1 MYTHDYIRARV
12 QVGLH
17 RYTLTIYTCTWV
29 YVQLTAVLDG
39 KITFVGKTE
48 QTSRR
53 RPVYI
58 YINTAQH
65 RALDQYEAQ
74 KFTERP
80 PTSAL

>member
-1 MYTHDYIRARV
+1 MSFTPCVGWSTHTHTHNIHGYTVH
-12 QVGLH
+12 
-17 RYTLTIYTCTWV
+17 
-29 YVQLTAVLDG
+29 VQLTVVLDG

-48 QTSRR
+48 QTSRHR
-53 RPVYI
+53 HVYIYIYI